1 MTKLTRLLAAALLSS
16 TLLAPALVTAQDA
29 APAAAPAAAAAP
41 APADAGIR
49 FQFDGTP
56 YTEVVRRF
64 SQMANKPLIG
74 DLNIQGTLTFFDSEP
89 YTYNEA
95 LDTLNLILAMRGY
108 VLVESGRFLQLAPIG
123 DLQRL
128 PLRILPGL
136 DQADDLRPGEV
147 VTVALPLKFVDPEA
161 AARAITPMVSR
172 FGSIA
177 ALGRGQGLIVT
188 DRIGNIQRIRT
199 LLTALDSGTMV
210 DRQMRTYPL
219 KHASAREVAG
229 LINNL
234 FKPGVAPS
242 DRQGRP
248 QQQQQQQQ
256 APPPPAVTATFDER
270 TNLLVLIGTADQL
283 ALSENLIERL
293 DVAANQR
300 PSNAQ
305 VQVFELRNARAEV
318 LVQTVR
324 QAVAPPADA
333 PKDQAPPFTARIV
346 AEPQSNRLVVSAPP
360 EEMAGIARVISELDQ
375 AATAKQAAR
384 VFRLQFADAMQ
395 LAAVVSSSF
404 VRPDGEGRMLPRIS
418 VNADEKTNS
427 LIVAGDPADLD
438 QVGRFVAELDQQAQD
453 IPRRIHVVKLQG
465 GDARTIAGSLT
476 RLYREQARTVPG
488 AGARGRAEP
497 AKVLVE
503 ADPLSNSLLIAA
515 SPEDWPTVQDI
526 LRQLDAQVAPS
537 TTQTTSMITLQHAK
551 ATEVAPLL
559 RQVFADRGRPQPGR
573 APTTPVNVA
582 AAERSNTLVIT
593 ASPDDLPRI
602 TQVIQ
607 SLDIADQ
614 SKVETVRIVQLQSA
628 DAAKLAATLQAM
640 VPPAQ
645 RGQPAS
651 VVIQADPAS
660 NSLLLRAPEAQR
672 ELFEQLIQTLDASV
686 KDQARQT
693 RIIAVKH
700 VSAAALANML
710 TQLFNP
716 PAQRG
721 QPRPAATAAAE
732 QVQIVATP
740 SDSALVVDAPSF
752 RIEQI
757 AQMVAAMDIEG
768 APLASMQ
775 TRTYQMQQVQAADL
789 AQKLTRLFAEDRRN
803 VPPGQPQPPTP
814 RFEADARTNQLF
826 VAAGDSQFTR
836 IETFIKQVEAAQVV
850 GQSTRVFALQFARC
864 EEVALLLQGVL
875 GQPAATRPAQRAAQA
890 QAAPADE
897 VRIASVAATNSV
909 VVQASQAQM
918 ALAEQLI
925 ATIDVQQADQRVTL
939 QVVQLQKAQAA
950 TLAQSLTAS
959 LASRARPQDRNAP
972 AATPI
977 TVIAEPNSNSVL
989 VRGPAAEIASV
1000 VEMIRQLDDGS
1011 QSAEVQMRVYPLR
1024 NGRASDLALALN
1036 RLLVDI
1042 ARQRGRNQQTMP
1054 LSITSEDRTNSLV
1067 VSTTA
1072 AGFALVDQLLASLD
1086 QAPQKSPQD
1095 AQFILLR
1102 HADAMTVASNLQ
1114 DLFAGRRLAER
1125 PVIEADYL
1133 VNAVTLIG
1141 TPDDLRSMEAIVAK
1155 LDQAARDDTV
1165 HVRVIPVTQG
1175 RADSM
1180 AEALRGVYAKV
1191 APRDEADQGPQVS
1204 IEVDKAAN
1212 ALIVSGTRQQL
1223 EQIESL
1229 ATRLASTA
1237 GRADMEYRSFLLEHA
1252 EPESVARALD
1262 DLFNPK
1268 LDPQAMAA
1276 LRQQQQQ
1283 QQQQPTPL
1291 RARPMVLSLPTPVLS
1306 AVADPRTRTVFVR
1319 AKPTEFEMIEAM
1331 IRRLDQPQTV
1341 ASEVRV
1347 FALKNTDATE
1357 VAANLREMMRQA
1369 VDAAPAGGDAN
1380 QQRAIRLQQAM
1391 RRSAPVQ
1398 PGRGAAAAAADN
1410 PQAALLQVSA
1420 NRQSNSVVVAAP
1432 TEMMTTVERIIE
1444 ELDQSAAATRAVA
1457 VRLYPIAAGN
1467 VDAIAQTIQQV
1478 FSGDAGRGRGGN
1490 RAAAGPDATPVIV
1503 SAIPAARQILISATV
1518 ERHDLIAKVLEDLT
1532 AAQGQV
1538 TAEVRVYRVEHADAT
1553 QIAPALASTMSEQA
1567 PGRGRNATP
1576 GDDALRISADRSS
1589 NSLVVRASESQHEQL
1604 AQLLAQMDAPPL
1616 EQLPV
1621 QTVALNSGDPR
1632 EVAAMLTRLFAGTA
1646 PGGRNQPGPRS
1657 PVSIEAS
1664 RDARLLLVRADEATF
1679 EKVRALA
1686 AALDGAAPEGQVSR
1700 TVLPLTHAQAVA
1712 VAPALMQAFTP
1723 ARGAAVRPEDAV
1735 TVVPEPQSNTLI
1747 VTASA
1752 ANHEKV
1758 RSLLAAL
1765 DTESASGQRVEIVV
1779 LKNGRAPELAPI
1791 LTRVDQS
1798 SGGPARGAATTT
1810 TVSADQASNALV
1822 FSGPASRVSRLIEMA
1837 TQLDEASEVTST
1849 GVYVLPLTQGDAAS
1863 MAAMVR
1869 DLYQQQVRTTPRGG
1883 KPADPLAIS
1892 ADPRANALVLATTKV
1907 MYETVSGWITQV
1919 EKMTPATGLFRVVP
1933 IQNAEPAE
1941 VEKAIRQMLNLPA
1954 APAGGRGGAAA
1965 PGAAPGSGRGGI
1977 DMAVLPQQR
1986 ALLVQASDEQVQ
1998 AIRQLVEVLDKA
2010 ADETKP
2016 QVRVFQLQHA
2026 NNARVAASLAPLFRP
2041 AAGRA
2046 ADPRD
2051 AVTIT
2056 AMPQTTALIVAATPA
2071 KMDEVAALIEQIDKP
2086 EVAQQ
2091 LEFRIFRLTQA
2102 LPSAVLPMLRQ
2113 LIAQI
2118 QRDQPQDPIT
2128 VQGDDRTHSIV
2139 VTGRESAFEQIGQ
2152 VIQMLDEPPQ
2162 HREAQ
2167 MRIVALKK
2175 ADAARLA
2182 TVLSE
2187 MLRPSATGQITPEAR
2202 ALQEQIRLLKI
2213 SSPLHSKLPELDLAK
2228 PIKITANPG
2237 NNTLALA
2244 GDADNIES
2252 LTVLVEMMDVGPLGE
2267 DVKVRFMHL
2276 EHADALA
2283 AAQIVRDI
2291 FLQGQRLVSAPA
2303 AAGRAPRG
2311 EPTNV
2316 TGKAL
2321 VAPINV
2327 SADPRTNTLILAGQ
2341 EDTLALAELVV
2352 KDLDR
2357 AGAAVVTEVKLFR
2370 LRHADAAKLL
2380 PVLRGVFSE
2389 GAAAPGVEGWID
2401 QVTRLQTVLDK
2412 GKGHATERPKT
2423 RNAVTI
2429 QSDGPSNTIIVSARG
2444 DVMPLIEDVINTLDV
2459 PGTGTVTVVRVY
2471 PLKHADA
2478 TRVRQV
2484 VTDMF
2489 RGPAANDMRDEDK
2502 PTLSV
2507 DARTNALVATASTRT
2522 LRVIEALLTQLDT
2535 EKPVEVGGLRVIPL
2549 EHVEATAL
2557 APTIQRM
2564 MDARVQQQVGL
2575 APQDAAALRVSVAA
2589 DARSN
2594 SLIVAGAPE
2603 SFAMVQQLVKQLDGA
2618 PQALTGEIRR
2628 IELKHAD
2635 AGSLATNLQRLFDQR
2650 YAAAGGQQQQRQ
2662 KPVILP
2668 DLRTNSLLVTASAD
2682 DHGVIT
2688 ALLPQ
2693 LDVKL
2698 ESPAVSLTVIPMLHN
2713 DAAAVAPTLRTL
2725 FAARLTSMT
2734 APGQTALPQNRVDI
2748 GVDGLTNSLIVSAS
2762 RENLELIKG
2771 LLEKVDIEPPSETG
2785 VVRIYPLKNADGQRV
2800 TTILQSLLTQGL
2812 YKPGLTTAGA
2822 NTAARAREKVA
2833 LAVDLRTNVLIVSA
2847 SRENFAVIEQ
2857 ILKQIDTTE
2866 EFAVGGDVRLFA
2878 LKRAEAARLGPT
2890 LQQFFNAKRAAEQA
2904 AGGGSR
2910 SLPVTIIPDMRTNTL
2925 LVAGS
2930 RESFHAVETMIQ
2942 QLDGDNIAMT
2952 SEFEVFPLKFATAV
2966 MLQPTIQMLFQQ
2978 RQEREAGLQQRIVTV
2993 VADARTNSIVVGGEL
3008 EDIEAARELIKRLD
3022 IEPPLPGAVAQIF
3035 PLAQADALEVANT
3048 LRTLYQASAAPGA
3061 PGLPG
3066 AALPDGVPAPPTV
3079 SISAD
3084 TRLNAVVVSASP
3096 EELGRIGELVR
3107 QLDLKTPTL
3116 VTEIRVFPL
3125 RRADSMEL
3133 AEVLNKAISSRLTAP
3148 PVPGAEAGVRQPV
3161 LQVVG
3166 SEGEGRRLLSSPLQA
3181 GISITPDRRTN
3192 SVVVSAPLDSMPLI
3206 ENLIKS
3212 LDETQVQ
3219 EAEIRVFKLKNA
3231 DAKQMAELLQGMF
3244 RLRASSTAAGPGT
3257 PHAITYVLTD
3267 PAHAAGDQVLARAT
3281 VGSAEQLALSVTVDV
3296 RTNSLLIGGSEQ
3308 YVQLAERLI
3317 KDLDASP
3324 AQERTTRLYRLRNSQ
3339 AADLETAL
3347 RGFLDQER
3355 QRLVQAL
3362 GKEGIGAAERLLE
3375 REVALMA
3382 EKTTNSLLVSANPR
3396 YFDTI
3401 NDMIREL
3408 DQPPPQ
3414 VLIEVLLAE
3423 VLLDDNDDLGF
3434 EWNVKFSADDLTG
3447 NVGSALGVA
3456 NDFTKLGGFN
3466 VAVTGSDVSMILR
3479 ALQEQGRLEV
3489 LSRPQLL
3496 AADNQP
3502 AKLNIG
3508 QQVPIVT
3515 NSRVSGESNPVV
3527 INAIEYR
3534 DVGVILNVTPRIND
3548 AGFVKLDVSPEIS
3561 ALSTSTV
3568 EISAGFNASII
3579 NNRAAKTTVTV
3590 QDGHTII
3597 IGGLITVREED
3608 RVKKVPVLGDVPVLG
3623 NLFKSRKT
3631 TRQRIELLVILK
3643 PHIIRTVEEADAVT
3657 AEQYKRA
3664 KALHNIETESG
3675 EDSRIVEPLMQQPTL
3690 SPEQINALQTSPSL
3704 KPSTTSPPASPAP
3717 PATPIPPTKEAEP

>member
-1 MTKLTRLLAAALLSS
+1 MTKLTRLLVAALLSS

-29 APAAAPAAAAAP
+29 APAPAAAAPVAAAAP
-41 APADAGIR
+41 APADAAIR

-89 YTYNEA
+89 YTYNDA

-199 LLTALDSGTMV
+199 LLTAVDSGTMV

-234 FKPGVAPS
+234 FKPGLAPS
-242 DRQGRP
+242 ERQGRP

-375 AATAKQAAR
+375 AATARQAAR

-404 VRPDGEGRMLPRIS
+404 VRPDGEGKMLPRIS
-418 VNADEKTNS
+418 VNADDKTNS

-453 IPRRIHVVKLQG
+453 IPRRIHVVKLQA

-476 RLYREQARTVPG
+476 RLYREQARSAPG
-488 AGARGRAEP
+488 AGPRGRPEP

-537 TTQTTSMITLQHAK
+537 TTQTTSMIALKHAK

-602 TQVIQ
+602 TQVIE

-614 SKVETVRIVQLQSA
+614 SKIETVRIVQLQSA

-732 QVQIVATP
+732 LVQIVATP

-757 AQMVAAMDIEG
+757 AQMVASMDIEG

-775 TRTYQMQQVQAADL
+775 TRTYQMQQVQAAEL
-789 AQKLTRLFAEDRRN
+789 AQKLTRLFAEDRRA

-875 GQPAATRPAQRAAQA
+875 GQPAATRPAQRGPQA
-890 QAAPADE
+890 PQAAPTEE

-909 VVQASQAQM
+909 VVQAGPAPM

-1011 QSAEVQMRVYPLR
+1011 QSAQVQMRVYPLR
-1024 NGRASDLALALN
+1024 NGRASELAASLN
-1036 RLLVDI
+1036 RLLLDV
-1042 ARQRGRNQQTMP
+1042 ARQRGRNQQTLP
-1054 LSITSEDRTNSLV
+1054 LSVTAEDRTNSLV

-1191 APRDEADQGPQVS
+1191 AKDDDQGPQVS

-1237 GRADMEYRSFLLEHA
+1237 GRADMEYRSFILEHA

-1283 QQQQPTPL
+1283 QQQQPAQQ
-1291 RARPMVLSLPTPVLS
+1291 RGRPMVLSLPTPVLS

-1347 FALKNTDATE
+1347 FALKNTDANE

-1369 VDAAPAGGDAN
+1369 VDAGPLGGDAN
-1380 QQRAIRLQQAM
+1380 QQRAILLQQAL
-1391 RRSAPVQ
+1391 RRGAPAQ
-1398 PGRGAAAAAADN
+1398 LGRGAAAAATDN
-1410 PQAALLQVSA
+1410 PRAALLQVSA
-1420 NRQSNSVVVAAP
+1420 NRQSNSVVVTAP
-1432 TEMMTTVERIIE
+1432 TEMMATVERIIE
-1444 ELDQSAAATRAVA
+1444 ELDQCAAATRTVA

-1467 VDAIAQTIQQV
+1467 VEAMAQTIQQV

-1490 RAAAGPDATPVIV
+1490 RAAAGPDVTPVIV

-1518 ERHDLIAKVLEDLT
+1518 ERHDLIAKVLDDLT

-1553 QIAPALASTMSEQA
+1553 QIAPALATTMAEQA

-1576 GDDALRISADRSS
+1576 GDDSLRISADRSS
-1589 NSLVVRASESQHEQL
+1589 NSLVVRASEAQHEQV

-1621 QTVALNSGDPR
+1621 QAVPLASGDPR

-1747 VTASA
+1747 VTANA

-1758 RSLLAAL
+1758 RSLLASL

-1779 LKNGRAPELAPI
+1779 LKNGRAPDLAPI

-1798 SGGPARGAATTT
+1798 SGGPARGATPTT
-1810 TVSADQASNALV
+1810 TVSADVASNALV
-1822 FSGPASRVSRLIEMA
+1822 FSGSASRVSRLIEMA

-1883 KPADPLAIS
+1883 KPADPLAVS
-1892 ADPRANALVLATTKV
+1892 ADPRANALVLATTKG

-1965 PGAAPGSGRGGI
+1965 PAPGRGGI

-2046 ADPRD
+2046 ADPRE

-2091 LEFRIFRLTQA
+2091 LEFRIFRLSQA

-2167 MRIVALKK
+2167 VRIVALKK

-2182 TVLSE
+2182 AVLSE

-2228 PIKITANPG
+2228 PIKITANPVG
-2237 NNTLALA
+2237 NALALA

-2303 AAGRAPRG
+2303 AAGRPPRG

-2535 EKPVEVGGLRVIPL
+2535 EKPVDAGGLRVIPL

-2603 SFAMVQQLVKQLDGA
+2603 SFAMVQTLVKQLDGA

-2650 YAAAGGQQQQRQ
+2650 YAAAAGQQQQRQ

-2682 DHGVIT
+2682 DHGLIT

-2822 NTAARAREKVA
+2822 NAAARAREKVA

-2952 SEFEVFPLKFATAV
+2952 SEFEVFPLKFATAI
-2966 MLQPTIQMLFQQ
+2966 MLQPTIQLLFQQ

-3048 LRTLYQASAAPGA
+3048 LRTLYQAPTTPGA
-3061 PGLPG
+3061 PAIPG
-3066 AALPDGVPAPPTV
+3066 PDGVPAPPTV

-3125 RRADSMEL
+3125 RRADSVEL

-3267 PAHAAGDQVLARAT
+3267 PAHAAGDQVLAKAT

-3308 YVQLAERLI
+3308 YVQLSERLI

-3548 AGFVKLDVSPEIS
+3548 AGFVKLDVAPEIS

-3623 NLFKSRKT
+3623 NFFKSRKT

-3704 KPSTTSPPASPAP
+3704 KPSTTSPPAAPAL